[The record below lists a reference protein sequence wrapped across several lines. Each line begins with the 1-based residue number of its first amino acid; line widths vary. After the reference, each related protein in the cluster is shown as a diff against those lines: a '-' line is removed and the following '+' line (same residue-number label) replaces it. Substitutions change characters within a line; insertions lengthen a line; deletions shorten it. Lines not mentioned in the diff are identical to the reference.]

1 MKGRL
6 AQSRTSLLAI
16 ILLGIMAV
24 FVLRLFQLQVLQYG
38 KYVELAARN
47 QQRTLV
53 IPATRGEIYMMDGKT
68 PAPVVLNRMI
78 FKVVADPRSAP

>member
-24 FVLRLFQLQVLQYG
+24 FVLRLFQLQVLQHG
-38 KYVELAARN
+38 KYVELAGRN
-47 QQRTLV
+47 LH
-53 IPATRGEIYMMDGKT
+53 DGRQDAGSGGAE
-68 PAPVVLNRMI
+68 PHDI
-78 FKVVADPRSAP
+78 

>member
-24 FVLRLFQLQVLQYG
+24 FVLRLFQLQVLQHG

-53 IPATRGEIYMMDGKT
+53 IPATRQAMG
-68 PAPVVLNRMI
+68 
-78 FKVVADPRSAP
+78 PR